1 MTPDLVALGGKVLT
15 MDPARTVAA
24 AFAVKDGRILA
35 TGTTEEIAAM
45 AGPDTERLDL
55 AGRTVTP
62 GLIDTH
68 IHVVSLGSIGAGAGL
83 GFIGTGSTL
92 DISDAATLDEVL
104 ERIAARAR
112 ETPEGKWVVTGWPK
126 ALPPEV
132 MPTRWDLDRVAPDV
146 PVFMSGYPYVV
157 VNSLLIE
164 RAGITKDT
172 PVPFGG
178 EIVKD
183 PETGEPNGVLA
194 FQAVYQLLPDPPQP
208 SVEETERAIRQ
219 VHDAFLAEGL
229 TAYKDV
235 GIRNNAIRAYQN
247 LRMRGELRVRTQWMW
262 TWVWSEAQAAYA
274 AERFTPYGD
283 DWLMMRSVKIS
294 LDGGIE
300 SRTAWSYEDW
310 YRNHTERVPGS
321 RGYPKIAPEELDRMV
336 DVLHRSG
343 LQVCCH
349 CEGERAIDTFLSAVE
364 KALETTPATGCRHSV
379 IHCTL
384 PTDEANR
391 KMAAMGD
398 NICVEAQAPWLA
410 IPKWAGGAGPERS
423 PRFNPFRTWLDLG
436 ITVGNGCDFPP
447 EPYPPRI
454 GLWAAS
460 TRYVEDGRYG
470 HFPYGTD
477 ECLTFEEALATY
489 TIDAAKCLKWED
501 IVGSLEAGKYADFV
515 IWREDI
521 ATMPVMELRDATV
534 DATAVEGRIAYR
546 RGEDRAAA

>member
-1 MTPDLVALGGKVLT
+1 MTPDLVALDGKVLT
-15 MDPARTVAA
+15 MDPSRTVAE

-35 TGTTEEIAAM
+35 VGTTGDIAAL
-45 AGPDTERLDL
+45 AGPGTERIDL

-92 DISDAATLDEVL
+92 DISDATTLDEVL
-104 ERIAARAR
+104 ARIAARAR
-112 ETPEGKWVVTGWPK
+112 ETPKGQWVVTGWPK
-126 ALPPEV
+126 ALPAEV

-146 PVFMSGYPYVV
+146 PVFVTGYPYVV
-157 VNSLLIE
+157 VNSMLLD
-164 RAGITKDT
+164 RAGITRDT

-178 EIVKD
+178 EILKD
-183 PETGEPNGVLA
+183 DAGDPNGVLA
-194 FQAVYQLLPDPPQP
+194 FQAVYQLLPSPPQP
-208 SVEETERAIRQ
+208 SVDETERAIRQ
-219 VHDAFLAEGL
+219 VHAAFLSEGL

-235 GIRNNAIRAYQN
+235 GLRNNAIRAYQN
-247 LRMRGELRVRTQWMW
+247 LRMRGELGVRTQMMW
-262 TWVWSEAQAAYA
+262 TWVWSFEQAAYA

-300 SRTAWSYEDW
+300 SRTAWSYDDW
-310 YRNHTERVPGS
+310 YRGYTTPVPGS

-349 CEGERAIDTFLSAVE
+349 AEGERAIDTFLSAVE
-364 KALETTPATGCRHSV
+364 KAIASTPAAGCRHSV

-398 NICVEAQAPWLA
+398 NICIEAQAPWLA
-410 IPKWAGGAGPERS
+410 ISKWAGGAGPERS
-423 PRFNPFRTWLDLG
+423 LRFIPFRTWKELG

-447 EPYPPRI
+447 EPFPPRI
-454 GLWAAS
+454 GLWAAC
-460 TRYVEDGRYG
+460 TRHVEDGRYG
-470 HFPYGTD
+470 YTPYGTD
-477 ECLTFEEALATY
+477 ECLTFDEALATY
-489 TIDAAKCLKWED
+489 TIDAAKCLKWEH
-501 IVGSLEAGKYADFV
+501 IIGSLERGKCADFV
-515 IWREDI
+515 VWREDI
-521 ATMPVMELRDATV
+521 STMPVMELRNATV
-534 DATAVEGRIAYR
+534 EMTAVGGEIRFR
-546 RGEDRAAA
+546 RGERRAAA